1 MKRTGTLINKTYRNL
16 LVSTLAMT
24 ASMYLS
30 SILDGI
36 MVGQILGTLEL
47 SAINLTYSISF
58 LKNILIAMF
67 TFGGNTL
74 AIMYKG
80 KRDNEKADHVFM
92 GSSP

>member
-1 MKRTGTLINKTYRNL
+1 MERTGTLINKTYRNL

-30 SILDGI
+30 SIIDGI
-36 MVGQILGTLEL
+36 LVGQILGTLEL

-67 TFGGNTL
+67 TWDYLVCRYNRYRYRAYCAYL
-74 AIMYKG
+74 DAS
-80 KRDNEKADHVFM
+80 RSE
-92 GSSP
+92 

>member
-30 SILDGI
+30 SIVDGI
-36 MVGQILGTLEL
+36 LVGQILGTMEL

-58 LKNILIAMF
+58 LKNINNKTTTWTSKTTYLK
-67 TFGGNTL
+67 TNWTNL
-74 AIMYKG
+74 
-80 KRDNEKADHVFM
+80 
-92 GSSP
+92 